1 MPTQTPLTD
10 AINAL
15 TTYANTVT
23 SASDTTLSDAVA
35 TLAAGYGG
43 GGSSPVT
50 VIDTITVSA
59 QRAAQIDVTADW
71 DGYDFIVVAPNVT
84 LSASDWLYLA
94 IDNTT
99 SSIYTSGSALSF
111 DEKYSAILQ
120 KPNRWQG
127 AWFCGNVTPK
137 QLSTFDSYIYF
148 YTYSPTKT
156 MTGTF
161 TVYGVKF

>member
-1 MPTQTPLTD
+1 MAGTPLTD

-59 QRAAQIDVTADW
+59 QRAVQIDITADW
-71 DGYDFIVVAPNVT
+71 DGYDFIIVAPNVT
-84 LSASDWLYLA
+84 LSASDWLYMA
-94 IDNTT
+94 SDNT
-99 SSIYTSGSALSF
+99 SSSSYTSGSALSF
-111 DEKYSAILQ
+111 DEKYSAVLQ
-120 KPNRWQG
+120 YTNAWRG
-127 AWFCGNVTPK
+127 AWFCGNINAKAIPSV
-137 QLSTFDSYIYF
+137 SSYLYF
-148 YTYSPTKT
+148 YTYEATKT